1 MASTSEWLHFHQTNP
16 SAVVPPHS
24 ATASPTDFFWAGQF
38 SEATVVSTTMN
49 SATATANLGQT
60 PAQQLGPEGRVTK
73 PARRRTRASRR
84 TPTTLLN
91 TDTTNFRAMVQQ
103 FTGGPSTAF
112 GFSPGAA
119 PQTTQVRWSEALGGP
134 RSGFGLQFPYGDHSV
149 GRSDL
154 VQQGAGRGGGGD
166 VFGNINVGI
175 FPVPGTGTG
184 GRSSSNENRS
194 SSNNNGS
201 GGAFQF

>member
-16 SAVVPPHS
+16 SAAAPPHS
-24 ATASPTDFFWAGQF
+24 ATASPTDLFWTGQL
-38 SEATVVSTTMN
+38 SEATVVSTTVI
-49 SATATANLGQT
+49 SATATANPGQS

-119 PQTTQVRWSEALGGP
+119 TQTAQGRWNQALGGP
-134 RSGFGLQFPYGDHSV
+134 GSGFELQFPYGDHSV
-149 GRSDL
+149 RRSDL
-154 VQQGAGRGGGGD
+154 VPEGTGRVGGGD

-175 FPVPGTGTG
+175 FPAAGTGTG
-184 GRSSSNENRS
+184 GRSSSSENRG
-194 SSNNNGS
+194 SSNNDGS
-201 GGAFQF
+201 GGGFQF